1 METNKLKKKHPIGL
15 QLANLCTGLNSFY
28 AYGVI
33 GYLFLFLTSPVEEN
47 GLGFSVSQA
56 SDMYGT
62 YAMLGFMA
70 PLVGGFLADRYLGL
84 QKTIA
89 LGTLVSSF
97 YYLAFVTILPSNP
110 TATTLW
116 ICFGLGILA
125 SGLGKGN
132 VSALVGE
139 FYKKEELS
147 RRDEAYSIFYMAT
160 NIGAFLGPIVV
171 GYIVE
176 TKFATLNADGTVAA
190 YGFKYAFL
198 TALILNTIQLLG
210 FVYLAP
216 KWLKEVGKYP
226 SFKKVET
233 KHEEKE
239 VKKGFTKEEK
249 GRMVAMAIFF
259 VFVVLFWS
267 AWYQTQTSFSLLAKD
282 LVDRN
287 IFGFTMPISW
297 LISFN
302 GILCVVL
309 APVLAKLWVRLD
321 ESKKGDLPVSTKMA
335 LGMILSGLAFGVLV
349 LGISTLGGVTDGSAK
364 MSIWY
369 ILLAYLLLTV
379 GELMLSPIGMSLFNK
394 LAPAKYSSLV
404 MAIWYLSFSLANKI
418 SAALTGYT
426 ESLGFS
432 KIFGYIAIIVIVFG
446 VILLMLKGYLEKLM
460 ALDKLKE
467 E

>member
-1 METNKLKKKHPIGL
+1 MNKIKKKHPIGL

-28 AYGVI
+28 TYGVV
-33 GYLFLFLTSPVEEN
+33 GYLFLFLTSSVEEN

-56 SDMYGT
+56 SDIYGT
-62 YAMLGFMA
+62 YSMLAFMA
-70 PLVGGFLADRYLGL
+70 PLLGGILADRYLGL

-89 LGTLVSSF
+89 LGTFASIF
-97 YYLAFVTILPSNP
+97 YYISFITILPSNP
-110 TATTLW
+110 TSVTLW
-116 ICFGLGILA
+116 ICFGIGILA

-139 FYKKEELS
+139 FYKKEELT

-160 NIGAFLGPIVV
+160 NIGSFLGPIIV

-176 TKFATLNADGTVAA
+176 TKFATFNSANEVVS

-198 TALILNTIQLLG
+198 TAAILNVIQFLG
-210 FVYLAP
+210 FIYLAP
-216 KWLKEVGKYP
+216 KWLKKVGKYP
-226 SFKKVET
+226 SFKKVED
-233 KHEEKE
+233 KEEKNTST
-239 VKKGFTKEEK
+239 GFTKEEK
-249 GRMVAMAIFF
+249 GRILAMIIMF

-267 AWYQTQTSFSLLAKD
+267 AWYQTQTSFSLLAKN
-282 LVDRN
+282 LVDRS

-321 ESKKGDLPVSTKMA
+321 ETKRGDLSVSAKMA
-335 LGMILSGLAFGVLV
+335 LGMILSGIAFGVLV
-349 LGISTLGGVTDGSAK
+349 VGLNTLGGVTDGSSK

-394 LAPAKYSSLV
+394 LSPAKYSSFV

-418 SAALTGYT
+418 SSKLTGFT
-426 ESLGFS
+426 ESLGFT
-432 KIFGYIAIIVIVFG
+432 KLFGFIAIVVIVFG
-446 VILLMLKGYLEKLM
+446 VILLLLKGYLEKLM
-460 ALDKLKE
+460 ALEKFKDK
-467 E
+467 